1 MRSVFRESALSL
13 LLVVVGLPAMRG
25 TAQSELSHRD
35 TDALSQASLIYIA
48 TVRKDGNQSTAAPVW
63 FTTIP
68 DGLVLI
74 QTAPTSW
81 KAKRI
86 RRGSPVIVWIGRR
99 DGPAFVA
106 KAEITSEP
114 AIINRIVTDYP
125 KKYLLARIGLHRPTN
140 ERFMQQQIVAIK
152 IMPIRDLPEGFVSA
166 PGTPAPDL
174 NQRARN
180 NAGPLE
186 RD

>member
-1 MRSVFRESALSL
+1 MRLLFRKSVLSL
-13 LLVVVGLPAMRG
+13 LIFLVLGLSVIKG
-25 TAQSELSHRD
+25 IAQNELSHRD

-48 TVRKDGNQSTAAPVW
+48 TVRKDGTQSTAAPVW
-63 FTTIP
+63 FTTMP
-68 DGLVLI
+68 SGLVLI

-114 AIINRIVTDYP
+114 AVINRIVTDYP
-125 KKYLLARIGLHRPTN
+125 QKYLLARIGLHRPTN
-140 ERFMQQQIVAIK
+140 KKFMQQQIVAIK
-152 IMPIRDLPEGFVSA
+152 IIPTRDLPEGFASA
-166 PGTPAPDL
+166 PGTPAPNL
-174 NQRARN
+174 NERTSYRASS
-180 NAGPLE
+180 GQE
-186 RD
+186 